1 MNLLAEVTGSGLGQ
15 TAGTVPVNSLQ
26 ALSATIYSDSLQSVT
41 VAVIVSD
48 TTPIVYNGLAGRVTG
63 VQKTE
68 ATFLTQVSDGV
79 PSVMYPRAMT
89 LGGALRGKRGED
101 ANRPPRSERAPVRF
115 WQSLGHACTHA
126 RNSDAWALALDCISS
141 REQRHVMSCG
151 ALCFLAS

>member
-63 VQKTE
+63 VKQQFCSI
-68 ATFLTQVSDGV
+68 A
-79 PSVMYPRAMT
+79 
-89 LGGALRGKRGED
+89 
-101 ANRPPRSERAPVRF
+101 
-115 WQSLGHACTHA
+115 
-126 RNSDAWALALDCISS
+126 
-141 REQRHVMSCG
+141 
-151 ALCFLAS
+151 

>member
-1 MNLLAEVTGSGLGQ
+1 VEFAQ
-15 TAGTVPVNSLQ
+15 Q

-48 TTPIVYNGLAGRVTG
+48 TTPIVHNGLAGRVTG

-89 LGGALRGKRGED
+89 LGEALGGKRGED
-101 ANRPPRSERAPVRF
+101 ANRPPRSERAPVSF
-115 WQSLGHACTHA
+115 G
-126 RNSDAWALALDCISS
+126 S
-141 REQRHVMSCG
+141 RCAMPAHTYVTVMRG
-151 ALCFLAS
+151 RLLWVAFRVASTVRL